1 MPTPRVVLILLA
13 AVTVAGVLTAAD
25 STNSRSASQKAL
37 KRFNPLIG
45 NWRGV
50 GQPRRGSARGA
61 WSEKAEWT
69 WEFDKKK
76 NSVGVRY
83 KSTGTK
89 LLADG
94 IFGYD
99 PGSKQFTLTA
109 TFADKTR
116 RRYTGRAD
124 AAGTLI
130 LESEPDKK
138 NLVYR
143 LTIRQLNPKR
153 TLVLHERRQARSKF
167 FTRVAGIGYTRSGTR
182 LAAANTGPLC
192 IVTEGRGTSKV
203 TYKGKTY
210 WVCCSGCR
218 DAFLEDPEGILAEA
232 KKREAER
239 KRKKAKT
246 NGSS

>member
-1 MPTPRVVLILLA
+1 MPRAVLVVLA
-13 AVTVAGVLTAAD
+13 AVTAVGVLTAAD
-25 STNSRSASQKAL
+25 ATDTRSASQKAL

-45 NWRGV
+45 KWRGV
-50 GQPRRGSARGA
+50 GQPRRGSATGA
-61 WSEKAEWT
+61 WSEKSEWT

-76 NSVGVRY
+76 NSVAVRY
-83 KSTGTK
+83 KSAGTK

-99 PGSKQFTLTA
+99 PGTRRFTLQA

-124 AAGTLI
+124 ATGTLI
-130 LESEPDKK
+130 LESTPDKK
-138 NLVYR
+138 NQVYR
-143 LTIRQLNPKR
+143 LTIRQLNSKR
-153 TLVLHERRQARSKF
+153 TLVLHERRRTRSTF
-167 FTRVAGIGYTRSGTR
+167 YTRVAGIGYTRSGTR

-203 TYKGKTY
+203 SYKGKTY

-232 KKREAER
+232 KKREVQR